1 MKKLSFCLTLFIVAF
16 FSCTSGVSRKS
27 QEGADTLPLA
37 YSRLLH
43 IVKHEGYHVAE
54 IADPWKKGAV
64 LHRYILVSDPKAN
77 HLPQGT
83 VIQVPVS
90 KAVVFTTV
98 HASLLAD
105 MGLQGHICGMADIE
119 YVKRKEIGALV
130 SSDRIADVGSN
141 MSPNVEK
148 IIDLSPDIILLS
160 PFENSGGYGRL
171 DHICVPIIECADYME
186 ISPLARAEWM
196 KFYGMLF
203 GAGHQADS
211 IFNEVET
218 RYTALAEEAR
228 QLGSQ
233 PTVMVDFPSGG
244 TWYVPGGESSIGRLI
259 ADAGGKYCFA
269 DDKHSGSVALS
280 LEKVISQCEDA
291 DLWFFRYGGKEKTL
305 AGIADDY
312 TFISH
317 IKAFADGNVYGCS
330 TERTTFFES
339 TPFHPERLLED
350 FISMI
355 HPQTGYQPNYFKRVK

>member
-1 MKKLSFCLTLFIVAF
+1 MTLIIVVF
-16 FSCTSGVSRKS
+16 YSCTSGVSRKS
-27 QEGADTLPLA
+27 QEEADTLPLS

-54 IADPWKKGAV
+54 IADPWKKGSV
-64 LHRYILVSDPKAN
+64 LHRYILVSNAEETR
-77 HLPQGT
+77 LPQGT
-83 VIQVPVS
+83 VIRVPVD

-105 MGLQGHICGMADIE
+105 MGMQRHICGMADVE
-119 YVKRKEIGALV
+119 YVKRKETASL
-130 SSDRIADVGSN
+130 IAANKIANVGSS
-141 MSPNVEK
+141 MSPDVEK
-148 IIDLSPDIILLS
+148 IISLSPDVILLS

-171 DHICVPIIECADYME
+171 DHIGVPVIECADYME

-203 GAGHQADS
+203 GAEHQADS
-211 IFNEVET
+211 IFNSVET
-218 RYTALAEEAR
+218 RYAALAEEAKG
-228 QLGSQ
+228 LGSH

-269 DDKHSGSVALS
+269 DDRHSGSVALS
-280 LEKVISQCEDA
+280 VEKVVSQCEDA
-291 DLWFFRYGGKEKTL
+291 DLWLFRYGGKENTL
-305 AGIADDY
+305 ADIADDY
-312 TFISH
+312 KFCSH
-317 IKAFADGNVYGCS
+317 IKAFANGNVYGCS

-355 HPQTGYQPNYFKRVK
+355 HPQTKYQPVYFKRVK